1 MKYHVPDALVLRQER
16 IGQNIY
22 ALTIESREIAHEAQ
36 PGQFVHLR
44 CGQGDDPLLRRPLSI
59 NDVQRE
65 TGYVTFWYQVVG
77 KGTQLLSQV
86 QAGECLDVMGP
97 LGHGFQ
103 TDLSGKKVGL
113 IGGGMGIA
121 PLIFLGSE
129 LVKKN
134 EVQAFGGGRSKELL
148 PRFPEN
154 MDFPSELITEDGSS
168 GKQGLVTEILEEW
181 LAQDAPE
188 RFDFLYACGPRPML
202 AEVARLARQ
211 AQIPLQVSLET
222 VMACGVGACLGCTCE
237 GAGRADGK
245 RFKVCQDGPVFWAEE
260 VNWDE

>member
-1 MKYHVPDALVLRQER
+1 VKYHVPDALVLRQDR

-65 TGYVTFWYQVVG
+65 KGYVTFWYQVVG
-77 KGTQLLSQV
+77 KGTKFLSQV

-121 PLIFLGSE
+121 PLIFLGRE
-129 LVKKN
+129 LVQKN
-134 EVQAFGGGRSKELL
+134 EVQAFWGGRSRELL
-148 PRFPEN
+148 PRFASNVE
-154 MDFPSELITEDGSS
+154 FPYELVTEDGSS
-168 GKQGLVTEILEEW
+168 GKQGLVTEL
-181 LAQDAPE
+181 LAEYLSREQ
-188 RFDFLYACGPRPML
+188 FDLLYACGPRPML

-211 AQIPLQVSLET
+211 EQIPLQVSLET

-237 GAGRADGK
+237 GAGQAEDK